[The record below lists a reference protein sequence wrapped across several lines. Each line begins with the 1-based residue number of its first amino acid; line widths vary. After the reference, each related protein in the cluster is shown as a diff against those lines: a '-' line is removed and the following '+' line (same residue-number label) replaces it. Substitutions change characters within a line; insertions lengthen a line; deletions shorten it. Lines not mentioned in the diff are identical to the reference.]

1 MIARKVSVRDDTTF
15 LQTLQLEN
23 LTANRF
29 ISLEARLKKRSLNY
43 WNYFFLSGPK
53 LFLPPNEPELSCGN
67 EVPQRRNPVRAW

>member
-29 ISLEARLKKRSLNY
+29 ISLDSLNQKAK
-43 WNYFFLSGPK
+43 LELLK
-53 LFLPPNEPELSCGN
+53 LFLS
-67 EVPQRRNPVRAW
+67 

>member
-1 MIARKVSVRDDTTF
+1 MIVRKLSVRDDTTF

-43 WNYFFLSGPK
+43 
-53 LFLPPNEPELSCGN
+53 
-67 EVPQRRNPVRAW
+67 

>member
-1 MIARKVSVRDDTTF
+1 MIVRKLSVRDDTTF

-43 WNYFFLSGPK
+43 WNYFFLSETK
-53 LFLPPNEPELSCGN
+53 FFLPPNGPELSCGN
-67 EVPQRRNPVRAW
+67 EVPQRRNPVRAS